1 MSSSSLNTYDPSCT
15 ISQCLQQ
22 VVGSID
28 GNPVARYSACI
39 STFGA
44 PLISTVTPS
53 VEVAFSTLVDTVSYT
68 DIVVSTSTT
77 YSIYEAITTLYTDVP
92 NTITKTTST
101 TTTTADTV
109 TAATVTPAKHKKRGG
124 CKPRTTSTPF
134 DIHSSYTYSVTP
146 ASSSSVPSNFSSAS
160 YSIHPSIPASS
171 SSGNYSLTPSSFSTA
186 TYSST
191 SDSSSVAPTT
201 SSSSVPVIPIASYC
215 SDLAEYSSACAC
227 IDAVGTTSIVTAPT
241 PTSTSTIF
249 STVSV
254 SVPSVF
260 VSVVTV
266 TVTSDVTVIETS
278 TLTTTQTTTDVLNE
292 ATTSIYMPTQSPY
305 LKITSSTVT
314 ARVGHYI
321 TLGTCSG
328 NTCLQWDYSGAGVS
342 AAGKFAV
349 SDTGVWSLRDSP
361 SLTAYIYTNTAG
373 VITTVN
379 FISSATAASLS
390 DTALACSVGD
400 AGALTCQSSTSLV
413 YDTFVV
419 CGGWIY
425 MIPAARLVTYT
436 SSGCGKIGLSL
447 SAS

>member
-1 MSSSSLNTYDPSCT
+1 M
-15 ISQCLQQ
+15 
-22 VVGSID
+22 
-28 GNPVARYSACI
+28 
-39 STFGA
+39 
-44 PLISTVTPS
+44 
-53 VEVAFSTLVDTVSYT
+53 
-68 DIVVSTSTT
+68 VSTSTT
-77 YSIYEAITTLYTDVP
+77 YSIYEALTTLYTDVP
-92 NTITKTTST
+92 DTITETTSIT
-101 TTTTADTV
+101 TTTTDTV

-124 CKPRTTSTPF
+124 CKPRTTSTSF
-134 DIHSSYTYSVTP
+134 DLHSSYTYSVAP
-146 ASSSSVPSNFSSAS
+146 ESSSSAPSNVSAS

-171 SSGNYSLTPSSFSTA
+171 SSSSYSLNPSSFFTV
-186 TYSST
+186 TYSSALE
-191 SDSSSVAPTT
+191 SSSAVPTA
-201 SSSSVPVIPIASYC
+201 SSSSVPVVPIASYC

-227 IDAVGTTSIVTAPT
+227 IDAVSATSIVTAPT
-241 PTSTSTIF
+241 PTSTSTIL

-254 SVPSVF
+254 SVPLVS

-278 TLTTTQTTTDVLNE
+278 TSTATQTTTDVLTE
-292 ATTSIYMPTQSPY
+292 TATSTYTPTQSPY

-321 TLGTCSG
+321 TLGTCSSG

-361 SLTAYIYTNTAG
+361 SLTAYIYANTAG

-379 FISSATAASLS
+379 FISSTTAASLS

-400 AGALTCQSSTSLV
+400 AGAFTCQSSTTLV

-419 CGGWIY
+419 CGGWVY

-436 SSGCGKIGLSL
+436 ASGCAKIGLSL